1 MPSITVLIPTYNPN
15 LVYLKKMLLSFKKQ
29 TFKDFDL
36 LIVDEST
43 SVDLSFIK
51 NLKLGFE
58 VKILMPKRK
67 LGIGGSLAFGANQIK
82 SQFIARIDADDIA
95 SEHRLKK
102 QYDFLM
108 SHPEVSLVGSSVFK
122 IDSSGKITGFRNY
135 PISHSDILSQL
146 NIWNPLCHPSLMIRN
161 TFFKRYGNYT
171 NLRNNEDYELW
182 LRTSLQG
189 AKFHNLKE
197 KLTYYRIQSEDG
209 LSSSRNWVSV
219 LNLKI
224 KYFNFHYF
232 FSSFIGILLTLL
244 MIIVPSRLKRLI
256 YNRYNKL
263 R

>member
-1 MPSITVLIPTYNPN
+1 MPSITVLTPTYNPN
-15 LVYLKKMLLSFKKQ
+15 LVYLKKMLLSLKKQ

-51 NLKLGFE
+51 NLKLSFE

-108 SHPEVSLVGSSVFK
+108 SHPDISLVGSSVFK
-122 IDSSGKITGFRNY
+122 IDSYGKITGSRNY

-146 NIWNPLCHPSLMIRN
+146 NIWNPLCHPSLMIRRA
-161 TFFKRYGNYT
+161 FFKRYGNYA

-182 LRTSLQG
+182 LRASLQG

-197 KLTYYRIQSEDG
+197 KLTYYRIQLEDG
-209 LSSSRNWVSV
+209 LSSHRNWVSV

>member
-1 MPSITVLIPTYNPN
+1 MPSITVLTPTFNPN
-15 LVYLKKMLLSFKKQ
+15 LIYLKKMLASLKKQ

-43 SVDLSFIK
+43 SVDLNFIK
-51 NLKLGFE
+51 NLKLGFK
-58 VKILMPKRK
+58 VKILKPRKK
-67 LGIGGSLAFGANQIK
+67 LGIGGSLAFGTSQIK
-82 SQFIARIDADDIA
+82 SQFVARIDADDIA
-95 SEHRLKK
+95 SDNRLKN

-108 SHPEVSLVGSSVFK
+108 GHPDISLVGSSVFK
-122 IDSSGKITGFRNY
+122 IDSFGKITGFRNY
-135 PISHSDILSQL
+135 PISHCDILSQL
-146 NIWNPLCHPSLMIRN
+146 NVWNPLCHPSLMIR
-161 TFFKRYGNYT
+161 TIFFKRYGNYA

-182 LRTSLQG
+182 LRASLQG

-209 LSSSRNWVSV
+209 LSSPRNWGSA